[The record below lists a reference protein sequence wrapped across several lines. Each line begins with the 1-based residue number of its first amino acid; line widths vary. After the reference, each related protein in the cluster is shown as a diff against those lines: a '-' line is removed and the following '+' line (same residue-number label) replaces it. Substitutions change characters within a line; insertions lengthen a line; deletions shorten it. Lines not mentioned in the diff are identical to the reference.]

1 MAQQQAAGRTLTEG
15 QQAKVAASVAQL
27 RQALADHGTVT
38 YSCSL
43 GAESIVLTD
52 LIWTQAPAIDIFTID
67 TGRLHEQTY
76 SLLEMLERRYQR
88 RMRLVHPQAAAVE
101 AWVAAHGINGFYGSV
116 AARRACCDLRKV
128 EPFARA
134 VKGFGAWVTGVRR
147 EQSAERAQIPPVEF
161 DAANGLYK
169 VSPLL
174 DWTHDDVWT
183 YIRAKGLPYNVLHD
197 EGFPSIGCSPCTRAV
212 QPGEDN
218 RAGRW
223 WWENTDSR
231 ECGLQSR
238 NRPAAPT
245 PA

>member
-1 MAQQQAAGRTLTEG
+1 MAQQQAAGHTLTEG

-76 SLLEMLERRYQR
+76 SLLELLERRYQR

-101 AWVAAHGINGFYGSV
+101 AWVAANGINGFYGSV

-231 ECGLQSR
+231 ECGLQSG

>member
-1 MAQQQAAGRTLTEG
+1 MAQQQAAGHTLTEG

-76 SLLEMLERRYQR
+76 SLLELLERRYQR

-101 AWVAAHGINGFYGSV
+101 AWVAAHGINGFYGSL

-231 ECGLQSR
+231 ECGLQSG

>member
-1 MAQQQAAGRTLTEG
+1 MAQQQATGRTLTEG

-76 SLLEMLERRYQR
+76 SLLELLERRYQR

-101 AWVAAHGINGFYGSV
+101 AWVAAHGINGFYGSL

-231 ECGLQSR
+231 ECGLQSG

>member
-1 MAQQQAAGRTLTEG
+1 MAQQQAAGHTLTEG

-101 AWVAAHGINGFYGSV
+101 AWVAAHGINGFYGSL

-231 ECGLQSR
+231 ECGLQSG